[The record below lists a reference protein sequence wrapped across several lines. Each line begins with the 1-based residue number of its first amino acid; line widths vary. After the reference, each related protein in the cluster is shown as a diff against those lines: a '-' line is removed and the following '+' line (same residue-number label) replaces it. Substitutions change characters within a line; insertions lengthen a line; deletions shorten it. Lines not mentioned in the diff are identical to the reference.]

1 MEKNNENIPEK
12 EEKVNIRHTIT
23 AEETFTLAKDV
34 FDIRCFIKNVYANR
48 AVIARRLNIIS
59 LLISFVFTALY
70 TAFVLITSITKKL
83 ELKTEITLYVFLGVY
98 AVLFIAMII
107 AAICSTRANTKSVHR
122 AKLTFKV
129 FKLLVRIASII
140 ISIAALVL
148 SAFGGALSAQN
159 IALNIVVTTFSII
172 MLILQIIPLLFG
184 GAGRL
189 VRWLLSPVKIKYRFS
204 TVVVEWYELAVSGN
218 ADGSVKKVSSKYFD
232 DIGALIDTALIPA
245 IGKKYITAI
254 KPVQLLN
261 LVGRVSENDKPI
273 TEGVLKSVFAYAT
286 ERGYVTFDPC
296 RDLNFE
302 GSVEEEEKQPK
313 PTMKG
318 RLLNIGKKI
327 GKSMLDKYIESSA
340 EEENKNKK

>member
-1 MEKNNENIPEK
+1 MEDNKENIPEK

-48 AVIARRLNIIS
+48 AVIARRLNVIS

-70 TAFVLITSITKKL
+70 TAFVLVTSLSKKL
-83 ELKTEITLYVFLGVY
+83 GLETEIVLYVFLGVY
-98 AVLFIAMII
+98 AALFIAMVI
-107 AAICSTRANTKSVHR
+107 AAVCATRANTKSVHK

-129 FKLLVRIASII
+129 FKLLVRIASIV
-140 ISIAALVL
+140 ISVTALVL
-148 SAFGGALSAQN
+148 SAGGGELSTHN
-159 IALNIVVTTFSII
+159 IALNIVVTTFAII
-172 MLILQIIPLLFG
+172 MLVLQIIPLLFG
-184 GAGRL
+184 GAGRV

-204 TVVVEWYELAVSGN
+204 TVVVEWYELAASGS
-218 ADGSVKKVSSKYFD
+218 ADGSVKRVSSKYFD
-232 DIGALIDTALIPA
+232 DIGALIDVTLIPEL
-245 IGKKYITAI
+245 GKKYITAV

-261 LVGRVSENDKPI
+261 LVNRASEKDRPI
-273 TEGVLKSVFAYAT
+273 MEGVLKSVFAYAT
-286 ERGYVTFDPC
+286 ERGYVNFDPC

-302 GSVEEEEKQPK
+302 GSVEEEEKPPK

-327 GKSMLDKYIESSA
+327 GKSVLDKYIESST
-340 EEENKNKK
+340 EESGKNKK